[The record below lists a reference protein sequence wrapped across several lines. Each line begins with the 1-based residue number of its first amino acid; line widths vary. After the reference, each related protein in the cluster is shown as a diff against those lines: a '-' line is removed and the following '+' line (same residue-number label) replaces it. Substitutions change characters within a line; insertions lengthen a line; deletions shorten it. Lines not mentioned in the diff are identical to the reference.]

1 MFVEVTVR
9 ARLGE
14 HLPKH
19 TAAID
24 LHYPLHSLNTT
35 IHFCSLRTTLH
46 LKRDRQ
52 RERGCNENIVSDTSL
67 MLFENSER
75 NYVHLITSLL
85 GCQTDYESVISIQA
99 GMSCIHNTKLLEQSM
114 NFSDFF

>member
-1 MFVEVTVR
+1 
-9 ARLGE
+9 
-14 HLPKH
+14 
-19 TAAID
+19 
-24 LHYPLHSLNTT
+24 
-35 IHFCSLRTTLH
+35 
-46 LKRDRQ
+46 
-52 RERGCNENIVSDTSL
+52 